1 MEQNYTPRKKVKV
14 EIRRSSTA
22 LKIVLTVLILFSIA
36 ALVALR
42 WVHNGIGHEI
52 QKKRD
57 EAGAIEF
64 ANEELEEKKKAL
76 DSVQSIQDIARDELG
91 LVDPDTIL
99 IDPHV
104 INPATT
110 MP

>member
-1 MEQNYTPRKKVKV
+1 MEQNRNTPKKTKIV
-14 EIRRSSTA
+14 IRRSSTA
-22 LKIVLTVLILFSIA
+22 LKIVLIVLILFSIA

-42 WVHNGIGHEI
+42 WVHNGISEEI

-57 EAGAIEF
+57 EAAAIEY
-64 ANEELEEKKKAL
+64 ANEELAEKKQSL
-76 DSVQSIQDIARDELG
+76 DSIQSIQDIARDELE
-91 LVDPDTIL
+91 LVDPDTVL

-104 INPATT
+104 VNPATT